1 MKENKISHRRI
12 IVFALIASSLALT
25 GSASAATGPGT
36 CAADPETRQL
46 DYWVGNWSTTNPGAS
61 SSSAAGSKVSLS
73 LDKCVFVEHWDSGK
87 GHVAEKTF
95 AYSPDDKNWYGMF
108 VDNEGRA
115 HVFTQGK
122 VTSGTAEFDG
132 PSRGPNGEAVLNRL
146 KVVRQGANKVEES
159 WEKSMDNGA
168 SWKLVYRAEYT
179 RANPS

>member
-1 MKENKISHRRI
+1 MKENQISRRGLF
-12 IVFALIASSLALT
+12 VLVLIAGWLVLAV
-25 GSASAATGPGT
+25 SASAATGPGT
-36 CAADPETRQL
+36 CATDSATRQL
-46 DYWVGNWSTTNPGAS
+46 DYWVGNWSMTNPGAS
-61 SSSAAGSKVSLS
+61 SSTASSKVTLS
-73 LDKCVFVEHWDSGK
+73 FDKCVFVEHWDSGK
-87 GHVAEKTF
+87 GHVTEKTF

-132 PSRGPNGEAVLNRL
+132 PSRGPSGEAVLNRL

-159 WEKSMDNGA
+159 WEKSTDNGT